1 MQLVWPGLHHLDAY
15 RQALERGWSPDN
27 VRGAAA
33 AAEELQRI
41 STEPAA
47 FVASMVDREARGG
60 PVTLPDGS
68 QVPRLPG
75 YRRWIFA
82 GAAGAPDDG
91 RGASVGASVRRPVH
105 DSPGEFCGVIGLRW
119 QRGTSALPAHVLG
132 HIGYAIVPWQRGRGH
147 ATAALRAMLPAAR
160 AEGLR
165 WIELTTD
172 ADNAASQRVILAAG
186 GVLVETFDKPA
197 AFGGKASLRYRIVLD
212 DASGVPCLRRPGT
225 DLSSEPLESAQ

>member
-1 MQLVWPGLHHLDAY
+1 MQLVWPALDHLDAY
-15 RQALERGWSPDN
+15 VRALERGWSPDN

-33 AAEELQRI
+33 AAEERQRI
-41 STEPAA
+41 NTDPAA

-75 YRRWIFA
+75 YRRWIFDGASA
-82 GAAGAPDDG
+82 GASGDG
-91 RGASVGASVRRPVH
+91 RGGSLGGSVSESASESANGSAGESMR
-105 DSPGEFCGVIGLRW
+105 DLPGEFCGVIGLRW
-119 QRGTSALPAHVLG
+119 QSGTSALPAHVLG

-172 ADNAASQRVILAAG
+172 ADNAASQRVILVAG
-186 GVLVETFDKPA
+186 GVLVESFNKPA
-197 AFGGKASLRYRIVLD
+197 AFGAKASLRYRIVLD
-212 DASGVPCLRRPGT
+212 DAS
-225 DLSSEPLESAQ
+225 